1 MLDRDLIAAQDPGQ
15 LPSPASA
22 GGVSRRFK
30 DDELGVIGVGNEK
43 SLQKLCPLGIPMIE
57 RLLEHELK
65 GFLEK
70 LLVEA
75 GLLGLDDSGQSLEPD
90 EQFGTRLR
98 RLRVDRR
105 AKKDKEKQDGDGS
118 NSLRHGSPPGAVTH
132 AISARRLMSTAVTI
146 DAAVSD
152 SMGVSGVFI

>member
-1 MLDRDLIAAQDPGQ
+1 
-15 LPSPASA
+15 
-22 GGVSRRFK
+22 
-30 DDELGVIGVGNEK
+30 
-43 SLQKLCPLGIPMIE
+43 MIE

-75 GLLGLDDSGQSLEPD
+75 GLLGLDDSGQGLEPD
-90 EQFGTRLR
+90 EQFGTGLR
-98 RLRVDRR
+98 RLRVSRR
-105 AKKDKEKQDGDGS
+105 AKKNKKKQDGDGS

-132 AISARRLMSTAVTI
+132 TISARRLMSTAVAI